1 MLTVIFLIMKIYS
14 KKIEKETVKGEKK
27 VHAHQIYYLIL
38 YPIPNKSF
46 DGSLHEDFIGWCGG
60 KPYDDWKRH

>member
-38 YPIPNKSF
+38 YPILNKSF
-46 DGSLHEDFIGWCGG
+46 DGSLHEDFIG
-60 KPYDDWKRH
+60 